1 MAEHSFRF
9 TNAIVREPSPSV
21 QFGLRSKN
29 FGDPDF
35 ELLLSHHQAYVD
47 ALVEAGL
54 SVEILPALEKFP
66 DSLFVEDAALCL
78 PQGAVILSPGAAS
91 RREESKFIEPALAKF
106 FSKVVVLQGPGNLDG
121 GDVLVTESEI
131 IVGLSERTN
140 VQGVR
145 SLSEAVEPWG
155 YTVRQVSTPS
165 GVLHLKS
172 DCSLLD
178 VDTIL
183 ATRRLGST
191 GVFANYRLIEVPDDE
206 ELAANSIRV
215 NDSVLVPAGFPQ
227 TVRLLEELGY
237 RVSNIPNSECQ
248 KIDGGLSCLSLRFAV
263 E

>member
-131 IVGLSERTN
+131 IVGLSGRTDAE
-140 VQGVR
+140 GVR
-145 SLSEAVEPWG
+145 SLSKAVEPWG

-178 VDTIL
+178 SDTIL
-183 ATRRLGST
+183 ATRRLAST
-191 GVFANYRLIEVPDDE
+191 GVFAKYRLIEVPASE
-206 ELAANSIRV
+206 ELAANLIRV
-215 NDSVLVPAGFPQ
+215 NDSLLLPAGFPK
-227 TVRLLEELGY
+227 TMRLLEELGY
-237 RVSNIPNSECQ
+237 RVREIPNSECQ
-248 KIDGGLSCLSLRFAV
+248 KIDGGLSCLSLRFAM